1 MSIDY
6 KFNEDKLIDQF
17 KKYIDS
23 TYDGHYGQGGLQ
35 SSEIIVD
42 RGHGQGFF
50 HGNIDKYNGR
60 YGKKG
65 DSPDDWRKDIMKIIH
80 YGFLALYEHD
90 RTYATWKKR
99 DTEVHAQE
107 KIDID
112 TFEKML
118 SPEEAAEVQRQYDR
132 NRLQITRIRKDTQVV
147 MCVTSLSIATTH
159 GYLGFFYYKYMRD
172 TTNIPRGQI
181 NGI

>member
-1 MSIDY
+1 MAIEY
-6 KFNEDKLIDQF
+6 RFKEDKLIAEF
-17 KKYIDS
+17 VKYIDS

-65 DSPDDWRKDIMKIIH
+65 DSPAEWRKDIIKIIH

-90 RTYATWKKR
+90 RITAE
-99 DTEVHAQE
+99 EVQE
-107 KIDID
+107 KIDTD
-112 TFEKML
+112 TFGVK
-118 SPEEAAEVQRQYDR
+118 SQAVDHQNPQ
-132 NRLQITRIRKDTQVV
+132 
-147 MCVTSLSIATTH
+147 
-159 GYLGFFYYKYMRD
+159 GYLGSYVCDLSLNCKGTQLSRFFLL
-172 TTNIPRGQI
+172 
-181 NGI
+181 

>member
-1 MSIDY
+1 
-6 KFNEDKLIDQF
+6 
-17 KKYIDS
+17 
-23 TYDGHYGQGGLQ
+23 
-35 SSEIIVD
+35 
-42 RGHGQGFF
+42 
-50 HGNIDKYNGR
+50 
-60 YGKKG
+60 
-65 DSPDDWRKDIMKIIH
+65 MKIIH

-90 RTYATWKKR
+90 RT
-99 DTEVHAQE
+99 EEAQE
-107 KIDID
+107 KIDTD
-112 TFEKML
+112 TFEKILEHSPMLSDKFSESKL

-172 TTNIPRGQI
+172 TVTKTTRGQI